1 MGTNGKKLTLRKLVE
16 RKNTKI
22 TTGVLPRSKWKPQYI
37 IGYVHGGMVH
47 EPFMKSILNCAWYDG
62 RERKMLHSVVSHQG
76 LYVDDNRNALVRLFL
91 SQNAEWLL
99 MVDTDIVFPANGP
112 YMLLDAADWKE
123 RPIVSGVYFSRGLNA
138 NPDPLPV
145 WYLPDPAHPER
156 CDGFTPCYSFSDGL
170 QPLAGAGAGFL
181 LIHRSVFDK
190 FRGKYPLETWL
201 WFGRDTAEIDGRTI
215 RLGEDLTFFKRCRE
229 LGIPIYGLGSC
240 KLEHIK
246 TRRETV
252 ASFAASP
259 HVRIKEQYQEKIL
272 PASSIISQA
281 S

>member
-22 TTGVLPRSKWKPQYI
+22 TTGVLPRSKWKPQFI

-112 YMLLDAADWKE
+112 YMLLDAAD
-123 RPIVSGVYFSRGLNA
+123 
-138 NPDPLPV
+138 
-145 WYLPDPAHPER
+145 
-156 CDGFTPCYSFSDGL
+156 
-170 QPLAGAGAGFL
+170 
-181 LIHRSVFDK
+181 
-190 FRGKYPLETWL
+190 
-201 WFGRDTAEIDGRTI
+201 
-215 RLGEDLTFFKRCRE
+215 
-229 LGIPIYGLGSC
+229 
-240 KLEHIK
+240 
-246 TRRETV
+246 
-252 ASFAASP
+252 
-259 HVRIKEQYQEKIL
+259 
-272 PASSIISQA
+272 
-281 S
+281 